1 MTRQKSSSS
10 ALAVGSRPVQG
21 LICRLCA
28 LLLFVTMAGGITVA
42 HVQESSAQQAPAQ
55 QDGQVYSFGI
65 VDMSAVMQQSNAI
78 KVIRQALDEQNVLFQ
93 EQISEQ
99 ELELRL
105 AEKKLNEDK
114 DTISKAE
121 FDRRLADFEDRVISL
136 QRRIQAQKSS
146 FDRSFNEAQ
155 ERLQQ
160 EIVKVI
166 SDIAAERGYAII
178 IQKQNAVIYDGNLDI
193 TALAL
198 ERLNE
203 RTKNLKITLEKKE

>member
-1 MTRQKSSSS
+1 M
-10 ALAVGSRPVQG
+10 
-21 LICRLCA
+21 
-28 LLLFVTMAGGITVA
+28 
-42 HVQESSAQQAPAQ
+42 
-55 QDGQVYSFGI
+55 
-65 VDMSAVMQQSNAI
+65 
-78 KVIRQALDEQNVLFQ
+78 
-93 EQISEQ
+93 
-99 ELELRL
+99 
-105 AEKKLNEDK
+105 
-114 DTISKAE
+114 
-121 FDRRLADFEDRVISL
+121 ISL

-160 EIVKVI
+160 ELVKVI

>member
-1 MTRQKSSSS
+1 
-10 ALAVGSRPVQG
+10 
-21 LICRLCA
+21 
-28 LLLFVTMAGGITVA
+28 MAGGMA
-42 HVQESSAQQAPAQ
+42 GANAQQSGGQ
-55 QDGQVYSFGI
+55 QAAAEQTGQVYSFGI

-78 KVIRQALDEQNVLFQ
+78 KVIRQALDEQNALFQ

-136 QRRIQAQKSS
+136 QRRIQAQKNS

-160 EIVKVI
+160 ELVKVI

-203 RTKNLKITLEKKE
+203 RTKNLKIILEKKE